1 MTAAQLPKKVQNA
14 KIHQH
19 QIFSIFYAEKDFG
32 TTIPGNLLARCIRI
46 VIALYQ
52 IMLVFRLIAK
62 FVSVKPQSVP
72 VSLEKRVHRTLPMDL
87 ST

>member
-1 MTAAQLPKKVQNA
+1 MFENA
-14 KIHQH
+14 KLHQH
-19 QIFSIFYAEKDFG
+19 QIISTFHAEKNFG
-32 TTIPGNLLARCIRI
+32 TAIPGNLLARCIGI

-62 FVSVKPQSVP
+62 FVSAKPQSVR
-72 VSLEKRVHRTLPMDL
+72 VSLEKRVQRTLPIDL